1 MEKTIEIKQSFIAEL
16 SDKLFI
22 NKKYCSL
29 DDITKIFNFISFLL
43 SKSIMDFSI
52 LKNFF
57 LICKRELNKNSEL
70 FSKEIC
76 NLLSK
81 EIRNI
86 KKVMKQQMLLV
97 NYYHL
102 IEYFNFVIMLILN
115 LESKQLIKVLFK
127 QGSDFEYQF
136 FRAAKRSLVYKDQHD
151 VVKLLYN
158 FFSYEFVNLF
168 NNLGCMEEYNYI
180 KNKIIKYSLR
190 DQAKVS
196 FNQKDYTD
204 LIRYISE
211 MDFNYSR
218 LFEDELCESQDR
230 HLSKKQ

>member
-1 MEKTIEIKQSFIAEL
+1 METNQSFISQL
-16 SDKLFI
+16 SDRLYI
-22 NKKYCSL
+22 SKKNCCLEEIS
-29 DDITKIFNFISFLL
+29 KIFNFISSLL

-52 LKNFF
+52 LKNFIF
-57 LICKRELNKNSEL
+57 ICKRELSNNSQL
-70 FSKEIC
+70 FSKELS

-97 NYYHL
+97 NYFHL
-102 IEYFNFVIMLILN
+102 IEYFNFVILLILN

-190 DQAKVS
+190 DQAKVL

-218 LFEDELCESQDR
+218 LFEDNICESKDR